1 MNDTPLEDEVQAAL
15 HRAADPMERS
25 PLDLADVRTRAR
37 RIQRRRTVAAGA
49 AVAAVLAI
57 AVPVG
62 LSMVGPTQ
70 RSEVPP
76 ATQPPTPAVTSGTI
90 KVDPRSAERVDETHV
105 ALLDVDA
112 PSLITPDGTVDLP
125 RAYEEITP
133 YGDGWIGVARNDA
146 PGVPELTIEV
156 LGPDLE
162 VLGEGQPVAT
172 GGLVVSPDGSR
183 VAWSEHDGTRWR
195 VRVGDAATGSASDY
209 QVFPPSPEDQE
220 VAPVGFVSEAD
231 VATTQN
237 DGRGALSTFVG
248 SGETPGALPGP
259 IEGRSAS
266 PVTGVVAGLK
276 GSRDGRACSAVVEGV
291 ADTGATLWDTCDHTL
306 GPISPGGAYVV
317 GFAPEADGNGSATVT
332 VLDAATGEEVVTFEA
347 VLPLRTVGG
356 FWTQLAWEGDQAL
369 VVRMFSGDDD
379 FMLRLGL
386 DGRVQRI
393 DLPSAGASGLTVAAP
408 G

>member
-1 MNDTPLEDEVQAAL
+1 MNDTPLEDQVDAAL
-15 HRAADPMERS
+15 HRTADPLDRS
-25 PLDLADVRTRAR
+25 PLSLADVRTRAR

-76 ATQPPTPAVTSGTI
+76 ATEPPTPAVASGTI
-90 KVDPRSAERVDETHV
+90 KVDPRSAERVDATPV
-105 ALLDVDA
+105 ALMDPDV

-125 RAYEEITP
+125 RAYDELAP
-133 YGDGWIGVARNDA
+133 YGDGWIGVALNDA
-146 PGVPELTIEV
+146 PGVPWHTIEV

-195 VRVGDAATGSASDY
+195 VKVGDAGAGSASDY
-209 QVFPPSPEDQE
+209 QMFPPSPEDQE

-237 DGRGALSTFVG
+237 DGRGNVSTFVG

-266 PVTGVVAGLK
+266 PVTGAVAGLK
-276 GSRDGRACSAVVEGV
+276 GSQDGRACSAVVEGV

-306 GPISPGGAYVV
+306 GPISPGGTYVV
-317 GFAPEADGNGSATVT
+317 GFDPEADGNGSPSLT
-332 VLDAATGEEVVTFEA
+332 VLDAATGREVVTFEA

-356 FWTQLAWEGDQAL
+356 FVTQLTWEGEQAL
-369 VVRMFSGDDD
+369 VVRLFSGDEAY
-379 FMLRLGL
+379 MMRLGL
-386 DGRVQRI
+386 DGTVQRI
-393 DLPSAGASGLTVAAP
+393 DLPSAGASGLTVAVP